1 MSGTSMPDSLAIEII
16 ESERVCVVCGCSLAN
31 HRSDALCCSASCRAE
46 RSRVSAI
53 LRGVYSGPYR
63 SLKERE
69 EARQKRTR
77 CRSRPFAA
85 DLKPAVDA
93 IPAP

>member
-1 MSGTSMPDSLAIEII
+1 MPDSHDHEITLK
-16 ESERVCVVCGCSLAN
+16 RVCVVCGCSLVN

-63 SLKERE
+63 SLKERD
-69 EARQKRTR
+69 EARQKRTQR
-77 CRSRPFAA
+77 RSRVLVRDRRPN
-85 DLKPAVDA
+85 VDA
-93 IPAP
+93 IPAS

>member
-1 MSGTSMPDSLAIEII
+1 MPDSPDHENA
-16 ESERVCVVCGCSLAN
+16 SVRVCVVCGGSLAS

-53 LRGVYSGPYR
+53 LRGVYSGSYR

-69 EARQKRTR
+69 EARQKRTQG
-77 CRSRPFAA
+77 RSRPCGSDPRPTA
-85 DLKPAVDA
+85 DV

>member
-1 MSGTSMPDSLAIEII
+1 MPDDPDAEATSI
-16 ESERVCVVCGCSLAN
+16 RVCVVCGGSLAN

-77 CRSRPFAA
+77 RRSRPLAG
-85 DLKPAVDA
+85 DLQPNA

>member
-1 MSGTSMPDSLAIEII
+1 MSNTLASEITQAK
-16 ESERVCVVCGCSLAN
+16 RVCVVCGCSLAN

-63 SLKERE
+63 SLRERE
-69 EARQKRTR
+69 EARQKRTQR
-77 CRSRPFAA
+77 RSRPFVA
-85 DLKPAVDA
+85 DLTPTADA

>member
-1 MSGTSMPDSLAIEII
+1 MPDGLDAETAAT
-16 ESERVCVVCGCSLAN
+16 RVCVVCGSSLAS

-46 RSRVSAI
+46 RSRISAI

-77 CRSRPFAA
+77 RRSRPLTG
-85 DLKPAVDA
+85 DIQPNA

>member
-1 MSGTSMPDSLAIEII
+1 MPDGHDHEITQ
-16 ESERVCVVCGCSLAN
+16 ERVCVVCGCSLAS

-63 SLKERE
+63 SLRERE

-77 CRSRPFAA
+77 RRSRPFAGDLTLTA
-85 DLKPAVDA
+85 DP